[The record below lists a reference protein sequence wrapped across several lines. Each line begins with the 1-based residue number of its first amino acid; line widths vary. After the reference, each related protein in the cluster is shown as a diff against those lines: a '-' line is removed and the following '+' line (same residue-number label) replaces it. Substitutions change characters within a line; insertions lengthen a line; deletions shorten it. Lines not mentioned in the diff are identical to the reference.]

1 MAIITVSGEPGC
13 RTGEVAR
20 LAAHQ
25 LGYEHLS
32 AARLDALIGEE
43 FGAPE
48 DGDSAQSHWPA
59 KAWPAMAASV
69 LVRLA
74 TQSHLVI
81 GVDGAE
87 LLFSAFPALL
97 RVRIVAPAS
106 RRVGNVMLD
115 ERIDR
120 PAARAQ
126 LKQRETEARAVRR
139 LRFRR
144 ANPAPDSFD
153 LTLNAASFDGEPMAA
168 LIAEAARQ
176 RSLEAFGL
184 LAPATEIQRQFQLR
198 LQLARYGI
206 VPQNRASL
214 KKAAFSH
221 PSEETFANLL
231 DFYRIAWE
239 YEPKSFPIQMDA
251 SGRALEAFTPDFYLP
266 ESDLYVELT
275 TMKQSLVTKKNRKI
289 RLLREIYPHIN
300 IQVFYQ
306 KDLQELVL
314 KYGLAPTAAQS

>member
-1 MAIITVSGEPGC
+1 MAIVTVSGEPGC

-20 LAAHQ
+20 LAAQ
-25 LGYEHLS
+25 RLGYEHLS
-32 AARLDALIGEE
+32 AARLDALLIEE
-43 FGAPE
+43 FGEPGETPWPE
-48 DGDSAQSHWPA
+48 

-69 LVRLA
+69 VVRLA

-87 LLFSAFPALL
+87 LLFEGFPALL
-97 RVRIVAPAS
+97 RVRIVAHAN
-106 RRVGNVMLD
+106 RRTGNVMLD
-115 ERIDR
+115 DHLDR
-120 PAARAQ
+120 ATAKQQ
-126 LKQRETEARAVRR
+126 LKTREREARQLRR

-153 LTLNAASFDGEPMAA
+153 LVLNAGTFDGEPMAQM
-168 LIAEAARQ
+168 IEAAAHARALD
-176 RSLEAFGL
+176 SFGL
-184 LAPATEIQRQFQLR
+184 LAPAAEAQRQFQIR
-198 LQLARYGI
+198 LQLARYGMT
-206 VPQNRASL
+206 PKGQASL
-214 KKAAFSH
+214 KKAQFYH
-221 PSEETFANLL
+221 PSEQIFANLL

-239 YEPKSFPIQMDA
+239 YEPKSFPIAWDA
-251 SGRALEAFTPDFYLP
+251 SGRVLEAFTPDFYLP

-289 RLLREIYPHIN
+289 RLLREIYPGVN

-314 KYGLAPTAAQS
+314 KYGLGPSGVAN